1 MRGRRDGPNPFPKI
15 RPLVN
20 KPRSLKPEEIHA
32 LLRADVPAR
41 LATIDSHGF
50 PHVTPLWF
58 IWEEDAFHMTSFSD
72 RPHLRRLHRN
82 PQAGLCIDVE
92 QREREDGQRPNQQ
105 VRVTGRAELFADDD
119 GLWTRRI
126 TSKYVKGPGLSRR
139 TAEFRTVIRLRPLRL
154 IAVASV

>member
-1 MRGRRDGPNPFPKI
+1 
-15 RPLVN
+15 
-20 KPRSLKPEEIHA
+20 
-32 LLRADVPAR
+32 
-41 LATIDSHGF
+41 
-50 PHVTPLWF
+50 
-58 IWEEDAFHMTSFSD
+58 MTSFSD

-82 PQAGLCIDVE
+82 PQAGLGIDVE